1 MGITPT
7 SIVKSI
13 PQQTIVLDETKH
25 MSKHDLQTL
34 SIEIETTMKRFA
46 EELDFEKAIEYRDKL
61 SKIQRQLRNE

>member
-1 MGITPT
+1 
-7 SIVKSI
+7 
-13 PQQTIVLDETKH
+13 

-61 SKIQRQLRNE
+61 SKIQRQLKNE